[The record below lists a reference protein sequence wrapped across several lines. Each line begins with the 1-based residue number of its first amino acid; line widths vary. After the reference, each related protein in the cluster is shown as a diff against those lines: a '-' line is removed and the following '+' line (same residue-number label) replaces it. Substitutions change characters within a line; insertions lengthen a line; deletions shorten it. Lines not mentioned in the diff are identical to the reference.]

1 MTNPLKQMPA
11 NLPNSP
17 EIRKGL
23 EGVVVDETRIS
34 KVIADKQYLT
44 YRGYP
49 VPDLADQCRFEE
61 VAYLLWN
68 GDLPNQKQ
76 LDEFSTTERAAR
88 KISKNIQDII
98 HKFPKDAHPMRMM
111 QTAIAALGM
120 EDIDAES
127 MDEAA
132 NRRKAMRLLAQIP
145 TMLAACLRHSK
156 GEEFIGPCP
165 DRSIAANFFHMVF
178 GQTPSGTIV
187 KAYDASLTLYAEHG
201 FNASTFTARTIAS
214 SLADL
219 HSACSGAVGSLKGP
233 LHGGANEAVMH
244 MLLDVESEDKAEAWM
259 MDAFKTKRKV
269 MGFGHRLYKKGDS
282 RVPTMKKYRDQVA
295 KATGNEKWVKISDV
309 LERVMIREKDIY
321 PNLDFPAGPAYYMM
335 DLPIPFFTPIFVA
348 SRITGWTAHL
358 FEQYAANRLIRP
370 SSHYTGEAER
380 AVMPLEKR

>member
-1 MTNPLKQMPA
+1 MTQAQKSPA
-11 NLPNSP
+11 NAAPD
-17 EIRKGL
+17 IRKGL
-23 EGVVVDETRIS
+23 EGVVVDETKIS
-34 KVIADKQYLT
+34 KVIAEKQYLT

-49 VPDLADQCRFEE
+49 VPALADQCRFEE

-76 LDEFSTTERAAR
+76 LDAFSAAERAAR
-88 KISKNIQDII
+88 PVSKNILDQVR
-98 HKFPKDAHPMRMM
+98 KFPKDAHPMRMM
-111 QTAIAALGM
+111 QVGIALLGM
-120 EDIDAES
+120 EDPEAEA

-132 NRRKAMRLLAQIP
+132 NRRKSLRLLAQIP
-145 TMLAACLRHSK
+145 TVLAASLRHTR
-156 GEEFIGPCP
+156 GEEFIPPCP

-178 GQTPSGTIV
+178 GKTPAGTIV

-201 FNASTFTARTIAS
+201 FNASTFTARVIAS
-214 SLADL
+214 SLSDL

-244 MLLDVESEDKAEAWM
+244 MLLEVGDENKAEAWM
-259 MDAFKTKRKV
+259 REALATKKKI

-295 KATGNEKWVKISDV
+295 AATDNQKWVKISDA
-309 LERVMIREKDIY
+309 LERVMIEEKDIY

-370 SSHYTGEAER
+370 TSLYSGEAER
-380 AVMPLEKR
+380 AIAPIDAR